1 MSSNLFSEGKEEK
14 VYMLSSFVLTNLY
27 LYLLLDNNNKV
38 VLKWAH
44 NSLS

>member
-1 MSSNLFSEGKEEK
+1 MSANLFSEGKEEK
-14 VYMLSSFVLTNLY
+14 VDMLSSFVLTNLY
-27 LYLLLDNNNKV
+27 AALNNNNKV